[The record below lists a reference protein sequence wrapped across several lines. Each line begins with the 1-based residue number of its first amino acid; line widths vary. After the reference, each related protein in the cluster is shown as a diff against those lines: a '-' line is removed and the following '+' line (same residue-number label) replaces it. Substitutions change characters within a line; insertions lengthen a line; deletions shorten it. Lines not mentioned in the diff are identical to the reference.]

1 MNAQYIVRIAFLD
14 VGQGDTM
21 IVSIPETGEAV
32 IVDCVEPDIVFA
44 YLQEQKIT
52 SVRGLIGTHLATLY
66 LVNKHVRK
74 AHGYL
79 LCYGILRTGCATV
92 WLSTR
97 IKGKLHAL
105 QANLARK

>member
-1 MNAQYIVRIAFLD
+1 MNAQYVVRIAFLD
-14 VGQGDTM
+14 VAQGDTM
-21 IVSIPETGEAV
+21 VVSIPETGEAV

-52 SVRGLIGTHLATLY
+52 SVRGLIVTHLATLY

-79 LCYGILRTGCATV
+79 LLWYTMNWLRHSVAFHADKRKATC
-92 WLSTR
+92 
-97 IKGKLHAL
+97 
-105 QANLARK
+105 LASKSCT